1 MTSALK
7 GFVPEI
13 RSPLVLSLLDGLP
26 DPAERQNMR
35 EQMGIS
41 EQMLEAPL
49 SAVPL
54 ARYVALFEDVASRRG
69 TPMLGA
75 RLGAK
80 QTPADALG
88 PLGFLFLAAPTLR
101 QGLLAVA
108 RHIGVWQTGTVIALQ
123 MVSGVV
129 FWSYRIESGD
139 IWPRRQDA
147 EYTLATMCA
156 IIRARRG
163 AAWQPVE
170 IHFEHD
176 EPSCV
181 VALRKLFRA
190 PLRFRQS
197 SNRLLL
203 EQSELDEPYE
213 TPFSCFVPYVEEYI
227 RMLTPQ
233 TQGALDLVEQVR
245 EVVRGALS
253 HKEVSLDWVARALE
267 RSPRSLQR
275 HLAASNTNLR
285 TIMKEVRRSEALD
298 LLGTGS
304 RLQSDIAHA
313 LGYADHT
320 VFWRAFKSWT
330 GTAPGDYVHR
340 RKV

>member
-13 RSPLVLSLLDGLP
+13 RSPLVLSLLEGLP

-41 EQMLEAPL
+41 AQMLEEPL

-54 ARYVALFEDVASRRG
+54 ARYVALFEDVAVRRG

-75 RLGAK
+75 KLGAK

-108 RHIGVWQTGTVIALQ
+108 RHIGVWQTGTVIGLQ
-123 MVSGVV
+123 MAGGVV
-129 FWSYRIESGD
+129 FWTYRIEGGN

-163 AAWQPVE
+163 EAWQPVE

-176 EPSCV
+176 EPGCAT
-181 VALRKLFRA
+181 ALRKLFRA
-190 PLRFRQS
+190 PLRFRQP

-203 EQSELDEPYE
+203 EQGELDEQYE

-227 RMLTPQ
+227 RMLMPQ
-233 TQGALDLVEQVR
+233 VQGAVNLTDQVR
-245 EVVRGALS
+245 EVVRGALT
-253 HKEVSLDWVARALE
+253 HGEVSLDWVARSLD

-275 HLAASNTNLR
+275 HLAAANTSLR
-285 TIMKEVRRSEALD
+285 TIVQEVRRTEALN
-298 LLGTGS
+298 LLGTGA
-304 RLQSDIAHA
+304 RLHSDIAHA

-320 VFWRAFKSWT
+320 AFWRAFKSWT
-330 GTAPGDYVHR
+330 GTAPGDYIHQ